1 MKKSVVYFFTTLY
14 IFVQHL
20 ERVQNKGNQNKGVT
34 MYTTFGEFFSA
45 KRKALGKTLR
55 EFCRENGFDAG
66 NLSKIERGIQTPPQ
80 GKEKRLQYASA
91 LGIKEGSEDW
101 LEFCDLATISAGKIP
116 AGIVADKELIAEV
129 PILFRSIR
137 KKGIEKER
145 IQKLLEALKKE
156 LR

>member
-1 MKKSVVYFFTTLY
+1 
-14 IFVQHL
+14 
-20 ERVQNKGNQNKGVT
+20 
-34 MYTTFGEFFSA
+34 MYTNFEELFSA

-66 NLSKIERGIQTPPQ
+66 NISKIERGIMTPPQ
-80 GKEKRLQYASA
+80 SKEKRLQYASA
-91 LGIKEGSEDW
+91 LGIKEGSDDW

-116 AGIVADKELIAEV
+116 TGIVSDKELMAEV

-137 KKGIEKER
+137 KKGVEKAK
-145 IQKLLEALKKE
+145 IQELLEALKKE

>member
-1 MKKSVVYFFTTLY
+1 
-14 IFVQHL
+14 
-20 ERVQNKGNQNKGVT
+20 

-45 KRKALGKTLR
+45 KRKGLGKTLR

-66 NLSKIERGIQTPPQ
+66 NLSRLERGLQTPPQ
-80 GKEKRLQYASA
+80 SREKRMQYASA
-91 LGIKEGSEDW
+91 LGIKEGSDDW

-116 AGIVADKELIAEV
+116 HSIVSDKELMAEV

-137 KKGIEKER
+137 KGGIERKR
-145 IQKLLEALKKE
+145 IEDLLKTLKKE

>member
-1 MKKSVVYFFTTLY
+1 
-14 IFVQHL
+14 
-20 ERVQNKGNQNKGVT
+20 
-34 MYTTFGEFFSA
+34 MYTNFEEFFSA

-66 NLSKIERGIQTPPQ
+66 NISKIERGILTPPQ
-80 GKEKRLQYASA
+80 SKEKRLQYASA
-91 LGIKEGSEDW
+91 LGIKEESDDW

-116 AGIVADKELIAEV
+116 TGIVSDKELMAEV

-137 KKGIEKER
+137 KEGVEKAK
-145 IQKLLEALKKE
+145 IQELLKALKKE

>member
-1 MKKSVVYFFTTLY
+1 
-14 IFVQHL
+14 
-20 ERVQNKGNQNKGVT
+20 
-34 MYTTFGEFFSA
+34 MYTNFEELFSA

-66 NLSKIERGIQTPPQ
+66 NISKIERGIQTPPQ
-80 GKEKRLQYASA
+80 SKEKRLQYASA
-91 LGIKEGSEDW
+91 LGIKEGSDDW

-116 AGIVADKELIAEV
+116 AGIVSDKELMAEV

-137 KKGIEKER
+137 KEGVEKAK
-145 IQKLLEALKKE
+145 IQELLKALKKE

>member
-1 MKKSVVYFFTTLY
+1 
-14 IFVQHL
+14 
-20 ERVQNKGNQNKGVT
+20 
-34 MYTTFGEFFSA
+34 MYTNFEELFSA

-66 NLSKIERGIQTPPQ
+66 NISKIERGILTPPQ
-80 GKEKRLQYASA
+80 SKEKRLQYASA
-91 LGIKEGSEDW
+91 LGIKKGSDDW

-116 AGIVADKELIAEV
+116 AGIVSDKELMAEV

-137 KKGIEKER
+137 KEGVEKAK
-145 IQKLLEALKKE
+145 IQELLEALKKE

>member
-1 MKKSVVYFFTTLY
+1 
-14 IFVQHL
+14 
-20 ERVQNKGNQNKGVT
+20 
-34 MYTTFGEFFSA
+34 MYTNFEELFSA

-66 NLSKIERGIQTPPQ
+66 NISKIERGILTPPQ
-80 GKEKRLQYASA
+80 SKEKRLQYASA
-91 LGIKEGSEDW
+91 LGIKEGSDDW

-116 AGIVADKELIAEV
+116 AGIVSDKELMAEV

-137 KKGIEKER
+137 KEGVEKAK
-145 IQKLLEALKKE
+145 IQELLEALKKE

>member
-1 MKKSVVYFFTTLY
+1 
-14 IFVQHL
+14 
-20 ERVQNKGNQNKGVT
+20 
-34 MYTTFGEFFSA
+34 MYTNFEELFSA

-66 NLSKIERGIQTPPQ
+66 NISKIERGILTPPQ
-80 GKEKRLQYASA
+80 SKEKRLQYASA
-91 LGIKEGSEDW
+91 LGIKEGSDDW

-116 AGIVADKELIAEV
+116 AGIVSDKELMAEV

-137 KKGIEKER
+137 KEGVEKAK
-145 IQKLLEALKKE
+145 IQELLKALKKE